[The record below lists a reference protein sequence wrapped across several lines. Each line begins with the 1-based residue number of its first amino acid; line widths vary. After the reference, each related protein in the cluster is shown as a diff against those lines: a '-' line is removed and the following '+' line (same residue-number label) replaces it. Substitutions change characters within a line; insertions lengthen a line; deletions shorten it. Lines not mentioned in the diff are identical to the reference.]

1 MARAVALHAGQSPLP
16 PLPAPTPSSVDHET
30 AAFRGPGVT
39 SAHSP
44 LSPLPAEPPI
54 ASARPTPADRAADER
69 TRHSPLSPLRPDAP
83 LLPPR
88 PLRWLFLDLNS
99 YFASVEQQ
107 LDPALRG
114 KPIIVAPVDSDTTVA
129 IAASVQAKRHGISTG
144 TPVWEAK
151 QKCRDIIV
159 VPAQH
164 QRYVE
169 FHDAVIAEIWKHIP
183 VTRVCS
189 IDEVACRLLDNEN
202 RPDQALALARRI
214 KAGIRANVGECLTSS
229 VGIAPNRLLAK
240 LASDMQKPDGLVMFT
255 AQELPHRLY
264 EVPLRDIAGIG
275 AKMERRL
282 AQDGVLDIRELC
294 ARRPRDAGTAW
305 GGTNGDRLWYLLHG
319 VDLPEKPTQS
329 RTIGHSHVLSPSRRG
344 LEPTRL
350 TARRLALKAA
360 SRLRR
365 KGYRSRLLVLH
376 GKFEDDKS
384 NWRASVKLP
393 ATQDS
398 FVILHALDGLFPRL
412 AAAGRAR
419 PGGFRLRMV
428 GVTLCEIEPVAG
440 EQGSLFAAL
449 DPDDPLARETRTLA
463 LSRAMDRLNEKFGR
477 HAVSVG
483 PMGQGRIDR
492 VGTKIAFG
500 RIPDLHEFHE

>member
-1 MARAVALHAGQSPLP
+1 MFYIVSRPL
-16 PLPAPTPSSVDHET
+16 
-30 AAFRGPGVT
+30 AF
-39 SAHSP
+39 
-44 LSPLPAEPPI
+44 
-54 ASARPTPADRAADER
+54 
-69 TRHSPLSPLRPDAP
+69 
-83 LLPPR
+83 PPR

-107 LDPALRG
+107 LSPELRG
-114 KPIIVAPVDSDTTVA
+114 RPLIVAPVDADTTVA
-129 IAASVQAKRHGISTG
+129 IAASVEAKRYGISTG
-144 TPVWEAK
+144 TPVWEARRL
-151 QKCRDIIV
+151 CRDILIA
-159 VPAQH
+159 PARH
-164 QRYVE
+164 EKYVE
-169 FHDAVIAEIWKHIP
+169 FHTAIVAEIWRHIP
-183 VTRVCS
+183 VTHVCS

-202 RPDQALALARRI
+202 SAEAATALAQRI

-240 LASDMQKPDGLVMFT
+240 LASDLQKPDGLVVMRGE
-255 AQELPHRLY
+255 ELPERLY
-264 EVPLRDIAGIG
+264 HLKLRDISGIG

-282 AQDGVLDIRELC
+282 AQEGILDIRQLC
-294 ARRPRDAGTAW
+294 ERRPRDAGTAW

-319 VDLPEKPTQS
+319 VELPEKPTQS
-329 RTIGHSHVLSPSRRG
+329 RTIGHSHVLSPGKRG

-384 NWRASVKLP
+384 KWRAAIRLP

-398 FVILHALDGLFPRL
+398 FVVLSALDTLFPRL
-412 AAAGRAR
+412 AEAGRQR
-419 PGGFRLRMV
+419 SGGFRLRMV
-428 GVTLCEIEPVAG
+428 GVTLAEIESVEG

-463 LSRAMDRLNEKFGR
+463 LSKAMDRINEKFGR

-483 PMGQGRIDR
+483 PLGNGRVDR

-500 RIPDLHEFHE
+500 RIPDLNEFHE

>member
-1 MARAVALHAGQSPLP
+1 ML
-16 PLPAPTPSSVDHET
+16 
-30 AAFRGPGVT
+30 AF
-39 SAHSP
+39 
-44 LSPLPAEPPI
+44 
-54 ASARPTPADRAADER
+54 
-69 TRHSPLSPLRPDAP
+69 
-83 LLPPR
+83 PPR

-114 KPIIVAPVDSDTTVA
+114 KPVIVAPVDVDTTVA
-129 IAASVQAKRHGISTG
+129 IAASVEAKRYGISTG

-151 QKCRDIIV
+151 RKCRDILIA
-159 VPAQH
+159 PARH
-164 QRYVE
+164 EKYVE
-169 FHDAVIAEIWKHIP
+169 FHEAILAEIWKHIP
-183 VTRVCS
+183 VTHVCS

-202 RPDQALALARRI
+202 SPEAAMALARRI
-214 KAGIRANVGECLTSS
+214 KAGIRAHVGECLTSS

-240 LASDMQKPDGLVMFT
+240 LASDMQKPDGLVVLT
-255 AQELPHRLY
+255 ADQLPHRLY
-264 EVPLRDIAGIG
+264 DLRLREIAGIG

-282 AQDGVLDIRELC
+282 ARDGILDIRQLC
-294 ARRPRDAGTAW
+294 ERRPRDAGTAW

-319 VDLPEKPTQS
+319 VELPEKPTQS
-329 RTIGHSHVLSPSRRG
+329 RTIGHSHVLSPSKRG

-384 NWRASVKLP
+384 NWRAAIKLP
-393 ATQDS
+393 STQDS
-398 FVILHALDGLFPRL
+398 FVILSALDSLFPRL
-412 AAAGRAR
+412 AAAGRQR
-419 PGGFRLRMV
+419 VGGFRLRMV
-428 GVTLCEIEPVAG
+428 GVTLCEIEGVEG
-440 EQGSLFAAL
+440 EQRSLFAAL
-449 DPDDPLARETRTLA
+449 DPDDPLARETRTLS
-463 LSRAMDRLNEKFGR
+463 LSRAMDRINEKFGR

-483 PMGQGRIDR
+483 PLNGGRIDA

-500 RIPDLHEFHE
+500 RIPDLDEFHE

>member
-1 MARAVALHAGQSPLP
+1 MFSAESCLADPTACGS
-16 PLPAPTPSSVDHET
+16 PAPFADAQSVS
-30 AAFRGPGVT
+30 AT
-39 SAHSP
+39 SATTAQGG
-44 LSPLPAEPPI
+44 LV
-54 ASARPTPADRAADER
+54 
-69 TRHSPLSPLRPDAP
+69 
-83 LLPPR
+83 LPPR

-107 LDPALRG
+107 LNPALRG
-114 KPIIVAPVDSDTTVA
+114 KPVLVAPVDTDTTVA
-129 IAASVQAKRHGISTG
+129 IAASVEAKKFGIKTG

-151 QKCRDIIV
+151 RLCRDLIIT
-159 VPAQH
+159 PARH
-164 QRYVE
+164 DKYVE
-169 FHDAVIAEIWKHIP
+169 FHEAIVAEIWKHIP
-183 VTRVCS
+183 VTKVCS

-202 RPDQALALARRI
+202 DVASATALAHRI
-214 KAGIRANVGECLTSS
+214 KAGIRANIGDCMTSS

-240 LASDMQKPDGLVMFT
+240 LASDMMKPDGLVILAAET
-255 AQELPHRLY
+255 LPQRLY
-264 EVPLRDIAGIG
+264 ELELRDIAGIG
-275 AKMERRL
+275 AKMARRL
-282 AQDGVLDIRELC
+282 AQDGINDIRQYCE
-294 ARRPRDAGTAW
+294 RRPRDAGNAW

-329 RTIGHSHVLSPSRRG
+329 RTIGHSHVLSPGKRG
-344 LEPTRL
+344 LEPVRL

-398 FVILHALDGLFPRL
+398 FVILSALDGLFPRL
-412 AAAGRAR
+412 AAAGKAR
-419 PGGFRLRMV
+419 GGGFQLRMV
-428 GVTLCEIEPVAG
+428 GVTLCEIDPVAG
-440 EQGSLFAAL
+440 EQESLFAHF
-449 DPDDPLARETRTLA
+449 DPDDPLARETRGLA
-463 LSRAMDRLNEKFGR
+463 LSRAMDRINEKFGR

-483 PMGQGRIDR
+483 PLHGGRIDR

-500 RIPDLHEFHE
+500 RIPERHEFHE

>member
-1 MARAVALHAGQSPLP
+1 M
-16 PLPAPTPSSVDHET
+16 PA
-30 AAFRGPGVT
+30 F
-39 SAHSP
+39 
-44 LSPLPAEPPI
+44 
-54 ASARPTPADRAADER
+54 
-69 TRHSPLSPLRPDAP
+69 
-83 LLPPR
+83 PPR

-114 KPIIVAPVDSDTTVA
+114 KPVIVAPVDADTTVA
-129 IAASVQAKRHGISTG
+129 IAASVEAKRYGISTG

-151 QKCRDIIV
+151 RKCRDILIA
-159 VPAQH
+159 PARH
-164 QRYVE
+164 EKYVE
-169 FHDAVIAEIWKHIP
+169 FHEAILAEIWKHIP
-183 VTRVCS
+183 VTHVCS

-202 RPDQALALARRI
+202 SPEAAMALARRI
-214 KAGIRANVGECLTSS
+214 KAGIRAHVGECLTSS

-240 LASDMQKPDGLVMFT
+240 LASDMQKPDGLVVLT
-255 AQELPHRLY
+255 ADQLPHRLY
-264 EVPLRDIAGIG
+264 DLRLREIAGIG

-282 AQDGVLDIRELC
+282 ARDGILDIRQLC
-294 ARRPRDAGTAW
+294 ERRPRDAGTAW

-319 VDLPEKPTQS
+319 VELPEKPTQS
-329 RTIGHSHVLSPSRRG
+329 RTIGHSHVLSPSKRG

-384 NWRASVKLP
+384 NWRAAIKLP
-393 ATQDS
+393 STQDS
-398 FVILHALDGLFPRL
+398 FVILSALDSLFPRL
-412 AAAGRAR
+412 AAAGRQR
-419 PGGFRLRMV
+419 VGGFRLRMV
-428 GVTLCEIEPVAG
+428 GVTLCEIEGVEG

-449 DPDDPLARETRTLA
+449 DPDDPLARETRTLS
-463 LSRAMDRLNEKFGR
+463 LSRAMDRINEKFGR

-483 PMGQGRIDR
+483 PLNGGRIDA

-500 RIPDLHEFHE
+500 RIPDLDEFHE

>member
-1 MARAVALHAGQSPLP
+1 MASRAIIEPP
-16 PLPAPTPSSVDHET
+16 PLLA
-30 AAFRGPGVT
+30 
-39 SAHSP
+39 
-44 LSPLPAEPPI
+44 
-54 ASARPTPADRAADER
+54 
-69 TRHSPLSPLRPDAP
+69 
-83 LLPPR
+83 LPPR

-107 LDPALRG
+107 LQPGLRG
-114 KPIIVAPVDSDTTVA
+114 RPIIVAPVDSDTTVA
-129 IAASVQAKRHGISTG
+129 IAASIEAKRYGISTG

-151 QKCRDIIV
+151 RLCRDLIV
-159 VPAQH
+159 TPARH
-164 QRYVE
+164 DRYVE
-169 FHDAVIAEIWKHIP
+169 FHQAIVEEIWKHIP
-183 VTRVCS
+183 VTKVCS

-202 RPDQALALARRI
+202 EREAAMALARRV
-214 KAGIRANVGECLTSS
+214 KAGIRANVGDCLKSS

-240 LASDMQKPDGLVMFT
+240 LASDLQKPDGLTVFT
-255 AQELPHRLY
+255 ADDLPHRLY
-264 EVPLRDIAGIG
+264 GLKLRDIAGIG

-282 AQDGVLDIRELC
+282 AADGINDIADLC
-294 ARRPRDAGTAW
+294 ARRPRDAGHAW

-329 RTIGHSHVLSPSRRG
+329 RSIGHSHVLSPRMRG

-350 TARRLALKAA
+350 TARRLAIKAA

-365 KGYRSRLLVLH
+365 KGYRSRLLLLH

-398 FVILHALDGLFPRL
+398 FVILHALDALFPRL
-412 AAAGRAR
+412 ADAGRRR

-428 GVTLCEIEPVAG
+428 GVTLAEVEPVEG
-440 EQGSLFAAL
+440 EQDSLFALL

-463 LSRAMDRLNEKFGR
+463 LSRAMDRMNERFGR
-477 HAVSVG
+477 NAVTVG
-483 PMGQGRIDR
+483 PLHGGRIDR

-500 RIPDLHEFHE
+500 RIPEADEFHE